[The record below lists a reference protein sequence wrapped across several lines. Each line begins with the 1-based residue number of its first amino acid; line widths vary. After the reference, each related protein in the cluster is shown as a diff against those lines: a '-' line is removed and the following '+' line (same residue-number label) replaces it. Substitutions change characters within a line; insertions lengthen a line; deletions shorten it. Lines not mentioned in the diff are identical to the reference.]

1 MIRWSTFFG
10 PGSARPPRP
19 ARPETGLLPRDVAG
33 ERWLAAVIAVLCFLA
48 CLAAVGAAAADRAAH
63 GWARELR
70 AEATVQVR
78 PRVGESGDTAAAR
91 AAETL
96 AGVNGVS
103 EAAAMDRETAEKL
116 LRPWMGEA
124 VLADLPLPFLVTV
137 RLDPDAPASALTLGR
152 ALAEAG
158 LDATV
163 DDHSL
168 WRGEVERSAM
178 LITVLALAA
187 FLTTAF
193 AAGAAI
199 IYAVRAGIEA
209 RRSVIETLS
218 LSGATDASIVWLFQR
233 RYALLALVAG
243 AAGSVAAIALLALL
257 RFLGGSDGL
266 TPALP
271 VAWADILML
280 SPCPLF
286 AATVALAAA
295 HLSARREMARLGAT
309 QVGG

>member
-1 MIRWSTFFG
+1 M
-10 PGSARPPRP
+10 
-19 ARPETGLLPRDVAG
+19 PRDAAG

-70 AEATVQVR
+70 DEATVQVR
-78 PRVGESGDTAAAR
+78 PRVGESGATAAAR

-96 AGVNGVS
+96 AGVDGVS
-103 EAAAMDRETAEKL
+103 EAAAMDRETAEAL

-137 RLDPDAPASALTLGR
+137 RLDPAAPASALTLSR

-168 WRGEVERSAM
+168 WRGEVERSAA
-178 LITVLALAA
+178 LITILAVAA
-187 FLTTAF
+187 FLATTF

-199 IYAVRAGIEA
+199 VYAVRAGIQA
-209 RRSVIETLS
+209 RRAVIETLS
-218 LSGATDASIVWLFQR
+218 LSGASDAAIAWLFQR
-233 RYALLALVAG
+233 RYAVLALVAG
-243 AAGSVAAIALLALL
+243 ASGAVAAIGLVAGL
-257 RFLGGSDGL
+257 RALGGAQGL

-271 VAWADILML
+271 LVWSDALML
-280 SPCPLF
+280 SPCPLV
-286 AATVALAAA
+286 AATVALVAARLGA
-295 HLSARREMARLGAT
+295 GRAMARLGASRLD
-309 QVGG
+309 G